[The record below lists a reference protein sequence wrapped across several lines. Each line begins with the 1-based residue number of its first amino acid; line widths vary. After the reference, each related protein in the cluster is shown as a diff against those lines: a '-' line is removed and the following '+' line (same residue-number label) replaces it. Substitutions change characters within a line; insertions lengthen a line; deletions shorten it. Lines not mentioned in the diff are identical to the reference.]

1 MNPTGPNPAA
11 IPAPTTAATRTSP
24 WLPGALAVL
33 WGLPG
38 LGLLGYAVHTLAQLL
53 GGSDERGEITGEG
66 QVSLLLVM
74 LFTAAVAVPAL
85 ILGTLGTVAC
95 VRLRRG
101 RPGSDGMVFAV
112 GLASVVGALG
122 AAGWTNWWPYHGWIQ
137 AVLIAA
143 GLVGAIAAATA
154 RPSRR
159 TPATR

>member
-1 MNPTGPNPAA
+1 MNPTGPAPAA
-11 IPAPTTAATRTSP
+11 TATPTRTGP

-38 LGLLGYAVHTLAQLL
+38 LGLLGYSVHTLAQFL
-53 GGSDERGEITGEG
+53 GGTDGNGEFGAEG
-66 QVSLLLVM
+66 QVSLILVT

-85 ILGTLGTVAC
+85 VLATLCTVAC

-101 RPGSDGMVFAV
+101 RPGSEAMVFAV
-112 GLASVVGALG
+112 GLASVVGAVG

-137 AVLIAA
+137 ALLVAA
-143 GLVGAIAAATA
+143 GLLGAIAAATA